1 MRSFLVLELLMVSN
15 HLIFCAHRTICWAF
29 DNSSFVAFAPC
40 AELGQPAY
48 RATLHYWFNLASLQL
63 CFPIDKVGTNCH
75 LCELQDFISKKTYVY
90 VQFFTHKLVTKKT
103 SIFLFLQLLFILYNI
118 IYCFYHS
125 LQQMISS
132 ILSQP
137 VATVT
142 AIYQTKIIFIDLAL
156 SFSSCIKKYSTIK
169 LNLTIEFVPK

>member
-1 MRSFLVLELLMVSN
+1 MVN
-15 HLIFCAHRTICWAF
+15 NYLIVCAHRTICWAF
-29 DNSSFVAFAPC
+29 DNSPFLAFAPC

-48 RATLHYWFNLASLQL
+48 RATLHYRFNLASLQL
-63 CFPIDKVGTNCH
+63 CFPIDKVGTNCR
-75 LCELQDFISKKTYVY
+75 LCELQDFFQSKPMHIYS
-90 VQFFTHKLVTKKT
+90 FFTHKLVTKKT

-137 VATVT
+137 IATVI
-142 AIYQTKIIFIDLAL
+142 AIYQTEIIFIDLAL